1 VKKKANAK
9 AKAPSR
15 RGDQP
20 KRRPERAKR
29 AQAEPSKEQGVVF
42 KVVELSTVDE
52 SAIEVT
58 VNLWVSRGWAFDGMQ
73 FAMRESSRRPAMAF
87 IFFNRPATAEELEL
101 QTAPRSAEDAERH
114 LMRLASVPA
123 PTAPPV
129 SAYERLIQ
137 LAEGGDEE

>member
-1 VKKKANAK
+1 MVTKKKSKPKK
-9 AKAPSR
+9 AR
-15 RGDQP
+15 T
-20 KRRPERAKR
+20 PE
-29 AQAEPSKEQGVVF
+29 PTGTLF

-52 SAIEVT
+52 SAIEET
-58 VNLWVSRGWAFDGMQ
+58 VNTWVAQGWNFDGMQ

-87 IFFNRPATAEELEL
+87 IFFNRPATQAEVDAHV
-101 QTAPRSAEDAERH
+101 APRTPEEAERH
-114 LMRLASVPA
+114 LMKLAKVPA